1 MKMLS
6 NTEKLKLER
15 EEYILGETIA
25 EFMTGKKLL
34 EYFLF
39 LKDIKMIIL

>member
-1 MKMLS
+1 MLS

-15 EEYILGETIA
+15 EKYILGETIA

-34 EYFLF
+34 EYFSVP
-39 LKDIKMIIL
+39 KRYKNDYIIK